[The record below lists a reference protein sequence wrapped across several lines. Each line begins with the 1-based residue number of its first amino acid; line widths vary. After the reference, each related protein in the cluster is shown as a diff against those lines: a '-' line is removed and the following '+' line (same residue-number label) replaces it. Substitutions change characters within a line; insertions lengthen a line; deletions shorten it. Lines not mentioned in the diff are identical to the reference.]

1 MSKRIVTGLSLFALI
16 IISINFASCSKSS
29 PGVPST
35 DVCAG
40 KTIVITPTI
49 TASTTC
55 SSDGSIEVTA
65 TGSTGF
71 TYKLNSTGTY
81 QAAAKFTDLA
91 AGNYTVFAK
100 DAAGCEKSAT
110 ATVTSGGGTAGPLF
124 VAVKALMVSKC
135 QKSCH
140 DNTVANGGMNWQVD
154 CNIVTNK
161 ARIKARAVDLG
172 TMPPTGP
179 LSQTEKNTITD
190 WITAGGGFGN

>member
-1 MSKRIVTGLSLFALI
+1 MSKRIVNALSLCLLI
-16 IISINFASCSKSS
+16 IISIKFVSCSKSS
-29 PGVPST
+29 PVVPST

-55 SSDGSIEVTA
+55 SPDGSIEVTA

-71 TYKLNSTGTY
+71 TYKLNSTGIY
-81 QAAAKFTDLA
+81 QASVKFTDLS

-100 DAAGCEKSAT
+100 DGAGCEKSAT
-110 ATVTSGGGTAGPLF
+110 ATVASSGTAGPLF
-124 VAVKALMVSKC
+124 AAVKALMVSKC
-135 QKSCH
+135 LKSCH
-140 DNTVANGGMNWQVD
+140 DNTVANGGMNWQVE
-154 CNIVTNK
+154 CNIIANK
-161 ARIKARAVDLG
+161 ARIKNRAVDLG

-179 LSQTEKNTITD
+179 LSQAEKNTITD

>member
-1 MSKRIVTGLSLFALI
+1 MSKRIVNALSLCALI

-29 PGVPST
+29 PVVPST
-35 DVCAG
+35 DICAG

-49 TASTTC
+49 TASATC
-55 SSDGSIEVTA
+55 SPDGSIEVTA

-71 TYKLNSTGTY
+71 TYKLNSTGIY
-81 QAAAKFTDLA
+81 QASVKFTDLA

-100 DAAGCEKSAT
+100 DGAGCEKSAT
-110 ATVTSGGGTAGPLF
+110 ATVASSGTAGPLF
-124 VAVKALMVSKC
+124 AAVKALMVSKC

-140 DNTVANGGMNWQVD
+140 DNTVANGGMNWQVE
-154 CNIVTNK
+154 CNIIANK
-161 ARIKARAVDLG
+161 ARIKDRAVDLG

-179 LSQTEKNTITD
+179 LSQAEKNTITD

>member
-1 MSKRIVTGLSLFALI
+1 MSKRIVNALSLCALI

-29 PGVPST
+29 PVVPST
-35 DVCAG
+35 DICAG

-49 TASTTC
+49 KASATC
-55 SSDGSIEVTA
+55 SPDGSIEVTA

-71 TYKLNSTGTY
+71 TYKLNSTGIY
-81 QAAAKFTDLA
+81 QASVKFTDLA

-100 DAAGCEKSAT
+100 DGAGCEKSAT
-110 ATVTSGGGTAGPLF
+110 ATVASSGTAGPLF
-124 VAVKALMVSKC
+124 AAVKALMVSKC

-140 DNTVANGGMNWQVD
+140 DNTVANGGMNWQVE
-154 CNIVTNK
+154 CNIIANK
-161 ARIKARAVDLG
+161 ARIKDRAVDLG

-179 LSQTEKNTITD
+179 LSQAEKNTITD